1 MIKSRAKALATKA
14 MAHQEASLK
23 HDAKHTEIFDMSDP
37 GTGKTAVRVWAFAA
51 RRRKRGGCLLVLAPR
66 SLLRVAWGNDFA
78 RFAPDL
84 RISIATAAN
93 RQDALEVE
101 ADAYITNHDAVKD
114 LAKKPKAWFAK
125 FDELVVDES
134 GAFKHHTSQRS
145 RALAKIAR
153 YFKRRSCLNA
163 TPTSNGV
170 CDIWHQAFVLDD
182 GKRLGPN
189 FYGFRNA
196 VCIPTQVGQ
205 NRNAINWTDKD
216 GAEEA
221 VFGLLQ
227 DIVMRHKFEDCVDI
241 PETYHYTVDYA
252 LEPKH
257 RKAYDQFATDQIL
270 QLQAA
275 QASGKLLPGLRSA
288 PGMSIMGI
296 NAAAVATK
304 LAQIASGAVYDAA
317 GKYHV
322 VDRGRYEVLIA
333 MAAVRKHPL
342 MLFFWDH
349 QRALLVEE
357 ATKAGLTFCVF
368 DGHTTDSERA
378 EIVLKYQQGAYDLM
392 LGHPATVAHGL
403 TLTKGTSVIWTGPTH
418 NLEWW
423 IQANKRQARIG
434 QTEKTEVVA
443 MIAPG
448 TIEPR
453 AYARCMSKDKR
464 MTTLL
469 ELFEIPVQVARKLVA
484 A

>member
-1 MIKSRAKALATKA
+1 MIKSRAKALAVKA
-14 MAHQEASLK
+14 MKHQEACLK
-23 HDAKHTEIFDMSDP
+23 HDAKNSEVFDMSDP
-37 GTGKTAVRVWAFAA
+37 GTGKTAVRIWAFAA

-84 RISIATAAN
+84 RVSIATAAN
-93 RQDALEVE
+93 RKEAFNVD

-114 LAKKPKAWFAK
+114 LAKQPLSWFAK

-145 RALAKIAR
+145 RALAKIKKH
-153 YFKRRSCLNA
+153 FRRRACLNA

-189 FYGFRNA
+189 FYGFRGA
-196 VCIPTQVGQ
+196 VCIPTQVGRSQ
-205 NRNAINWTDKD
+205 HAINWTDKD

-227 DIVMRHKFEDCVDI
+227 DIVVRHKFEDCVDI

-257 RKAYDQFATDQIL
+257 RKAYDELAVDQVL
-270 QLQAA
+270 QLQSATNA
-275 QASGKLLPGLRSA
+275 NKLLPGLKPVS
-288 PGMSIMGI
+288 GVSILAI

-304 LAQIASGAVYDAA
+304 LMQVASGAVYDAA
-317 GKYHV
+317 GKYHIINR
-322 VDRGRYEVLIA
+322 DRYETLIT
-333 MAAVRKHPL
+333 MAAARKHPL
-342 MLFFWDH
+342 MLFFWQH
-349 QRALLVEE
+349 QRDLLVEE
-357 ATKAGLTFCVF
+357 ATKAGMNFCVF
-368 DGHTTDSERA
+368 DGHTTDVERN
-378 EIVLKYQQGAYDLM
+378 ELVLNYQRGAYDLM

-403 TLTKGTSVIWTGPTH
+403 TLTRGTSVIWPGPTH

-423 IQANKRQARIG
+423 IQANRRQARIG
-434 QTEKTEVVA
+434 QTEKTEIVT
-443 MIAPG
+443 MIAPN
-448 TIEPR
+448 TIEQR
-453 AYARCMSKDKR
+453 AYANCMNKDKR
-464 MTTLL
+464 MTNLL